1 MKFEIARSELLNKL
15 NFASRVIT
23 SKSLIS
29 ALSGILIEADDKL
42 YIYSTDLETSIKSSL
57 NAKVIEKGRAV
68 VPARVFINV
77 LKSFPESK
85 VSVELNLNTNQLK
98 VQCEKSIFNL
108 NTFAIDEY
116 PQFPQIKEK
125 IKFLIDFGTFKK
137 LVNKSIK
144 AASTEESRTI
154 LTGVLIEVEKNPLNE
169 EANETSPDLS
179 YIKMVG
185 TDSYRLAYVEEKINY
200 SGEPIRV
207 VVPNKVLDNIT
218 KSDYTGK
225 LIDINIEENQ
235 ISFLMQDDENTSTMI
250 ISRLLT
256 GKFPEYKQLI
266 PKDFKHNII
275 LDKEKFLEVI
285 KRISS
290 ISQDNIPIKLE
301 IKNGKMIVSM
311 NIKEIG
317 SSSEELTIPYIDEEI
332 EIAFNPNFLTDGI
345 SMIDEEKFL
354 FSIEEPLK
362 PILIKYTDSNSL
374 IYLLMPIRI
383 S

>member
-57 NAKVIEKGRAV
+57 SAKVIEKGRAV

-154 LTGVLIEVEKNPLNE
+154 LTGALIEVEKNPLNE

-301 IKNGKMIVSM
+301 IKNEKMIVSM

-362 PILIKYTDSNSL
+362 PILIKYTDSNGL

>member
-29 ALSGILIEADDKL
+29 ALSGFLIEADDKL

-57 NAKVIEKGRAV
+57 NAKIIEKGRAV

-85 VSVELNLNTNQLK
+85 VSIELNLNTNQLK

-144 AASTEESRTI
+144 AVSTEESRAI
-154 LTGVLIEVEKNPLNE
+154 LTGVLIEVEKNPLNGE
-169 EANETSPDLS
+169 TNETSQDLS

-185 TDSYRLAYVEEKINY
+185 TDSYRLAYVEEKIDYN
-200 SGEPIRV
+200 GEPIRV

-218 KSDYTGK
+218 KSDYSGK

-301 IKNGKMIVSM
+301 IKNEKMIVSM
-311 NIKEIG
+311 NIKEVG
-317 SSSEELTIPYIDEEI
+317 SSSEELTIPYTDEEI

-362 PILIKYTDSNSL
+362 PILIKYIDSNSL

>member
-169 EANETSPDLS
+169 EANETSLDLS

-301 IKNGKMIVSM
+301 IKNEKMIVSM

>member
-154 LTGVLIEVEKNPLNE
+154 LTGALIEVEKNPLNE

>member
-85 VSVELNLNTNQLK
+85 VSIELNLNTNQLK

>member
-154 LTGVLIEVEKNPLNE
+154 LTGALIEVEKNPLNE

-301 IKNGKMIVSM
+301 IKNEKMIVSM

>member
-57 NAKVIEKGRAV
+57 SAKVIEKGRAV

-154 LTGVLIEVEKNPLNE
+154 LTGALIEVEKNPLNE

-301 IKNGKMIVSM
+301 IKNEKMIVSM